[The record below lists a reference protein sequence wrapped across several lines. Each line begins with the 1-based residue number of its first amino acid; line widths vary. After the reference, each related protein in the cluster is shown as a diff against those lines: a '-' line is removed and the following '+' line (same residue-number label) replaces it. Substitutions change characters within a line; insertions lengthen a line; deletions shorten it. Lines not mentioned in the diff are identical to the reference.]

1 MIKTRMTELF
11 GIKHP
16 IMLAGMNWITEP
28 ELVAAVCNAGGL
40 GILATAA
47 TTPDE
52 SRKGIRKIRE
62 LTDKPFG
69 INQTL
74 IGPGAKGNVDVAIEE
89 KVPIINY
96 SLGKPWFIEDVHKY
110 GGKVLGTTAI
120 ARHAV
125 RAAEL
130 GCDAIV
136 ITGQEAAAHGANAT
150 SMVLIPLV
158 SGHIKVPLI
167 AAGGFY
173 NGRGLAAALVLGA
186 DGISMGT
193 RFMLSKESKVHDN
206 FKKLCLQA
214 TEQDTLYSDR
224 FDGMPGRALKT
235 KVTEEMTKSGLSLG
249 EAFKGAREIRQLL
262 KLSYWQFIRL
272 SFQMMRSEEGSP
284 LWTQARQAVGARRHL
299 KAIREGDENE
309 GILFAGECSGAIN
322 DLPSIKQIIDSIIAE
337 AEETLEAT
345 RKKTGKA

>member
-1 MIKTRMTELF
+1 MLKTRMTELF

-16 IMLAGMNWITEP
+16 IMLAGMNWVTEP
-28 ELVAAVCNAGGL
+28 ELVATVCNAGGL
-40 GILATAA
+40 GIFATAA
-47 TTPDE
+47 TTPEDT
-52 SRKGIRKIRE
+52 RKSIKRIRE

-69 INQTL
+69 INQIL
-74 IGPGAKGNVDVAIEE
+74 IGPGAKENIDAAIDE

-96 SLGKPWFIEDVHKY
+96 SLGKPWFIEQVHSY
-110 GGKVLGTTAI
+110 GGKVIGTTAI
-120 ARHAV
+120 ARHAI

-136 ITGQEAAAHGANAT
+136 ITGQEAAAHGANAS
-150 SMVLIPLV
+150 SMVLIPIV
-158 SGHIKVPLI
+158 ASQIKVPLI

-193 RFMLSKESKVHDN
+193 RFMLSRESRVHEN

-214 TEQDTLYSDR
+214 TEQDTLYSDC

-235 KVTEEMTKSGLSLG
+235 KVTEDMTKSGLSLT
-249 EAFKGAREIRQLL
+249 EAFKAASEIKQLL
-262 KLSYWQFIRL
+262 KLSYWQFVRL

-284 LWTQARQAVGARRHL
+284 LWVQARQAVGARRHL
-299 KAIREGDENE
+299 KAIIDGNEKE
-309 GILFAGECSGAIN
+309 GILFA
-322 DLPSIKQIIDSIIAE
+322 
-337 AEETLEAT
+337 
-345 RKKTGKA
+345 

>member
-1 MIKTRMTELF
+1 
-11 GIKHP
+11 
-16 IMLAGMNWITEP
+16 
-28 ELVAAVCNAGGL
+28 
-40 GILATAA
+40 
-47 TTPDE
+47 
-52 SRKGIRKIRE
+52 
-62 LTDKPFG
+62 
-69 INQTL
+69 
-74 IGPGAKGNVDVAIEE
+74 
-89 KVPIINY
+89 
-96 SLGKPWFIEDVHKY
+96 
-110 GGKVLGTTAI
+110 LGTTAI
-120 ARHAV
+120 ARHAF

-150 SMVLIPLV
+150 SIVLIPLV
-158 SGHIKVPLI
+158 SGQIKVPLI

-193 RFMLSKESKVHDN
+193 RFMLSKESRVHDN

-235 KVTEEMTKSGLSLG
+235 KVTEDMMKSGLPLM
-249 EAFKGAREIRQLL
+249 EAFKGAREIKQLL
-262 KLSYWQFIRL
+262 KLSFWQFVRL

-284 LWTQARQAVGARRHL
+284 LWVQARQVAGTRRHL
-299 KAIREGDENE
+299 KAINEGNEQE

-322 DLPSIKQIIDSIIAE
+322 ELLSVKQIIDEVTAE

-345 RKKTGKA
+345 RKKIGKL

>member
-69 INQTL
+69 VNQVL
-74 IGPGAKGNVDVAIEE
+74 IGPGAKGNIDVAIEE

-96 SLGKPWFIEDVHKY
+96 SLGKPWFIEEVHKY

-130 GCDAIV
+130 GCDAVV

-158 SGHIKVPLI
+158 SSQIKVPLI

-173 NGRGLAAALVLGA
+173 NGRGLAAALILGA

-193 RFMLSKESKVHDN
+193 RFMLSKESRVHDN

-224 FDGMPGRALKT
+224 FDGMPGRTLKS
-235 KVTEEMTKSGLSLG
+235 KATEDMMKGGLSLS
-249 EAFKGAREIRQLL
+249 EAFMAGTEIRQLL

-284 LWTQARQAVGARRHL
+284 LWVQARQAAGTRRHL
-299 KAIREGDENE
+299 KAIMEGNEQE
-309 GILFAGECSGAIN
+309 GILFAGECTGAIN
-322 DLPSIKQIIDSIIAE
+322 EVLTVKQIIDGVIAE

-345 RKKTGKA
+345 RKKIGIA

>member
-47 TTPDE
+47 TTPEE
-52 SRKGIRKIRE
+52 SKKCIRKIRD

-69 INQTL
+69 INQIL
-74 IGPGAKGNVDVAIEE
+74 IGPGAKSNIDIAIEE

-96 SLGKPWFIEDVHKY
+96 SLGKPWFIEEVHKY

-120 ARHAV
+120 SRHAV

-158 SGHIKVPLI
+158 SSQIKVPLI

-235 KVTEEMTKSGLSLG
+235 KVTEEMTKSGISLT
-249 EAFKGAREIRQLL
+249 EAFRGAMEIKQLL

-284 LWTQARQAVGARRHL
+284 FWAQARQAAGTRKHL
-299 KAIREGDENE
+299 KAIREGDEKE
-309 GILFAGECSGAIN
+309 GILFAGECTGAIN
-322 DLPSIKQIIDSIIAE
+322 DLLSVKQIIDGIIVE
-337 AEETLEAT
+337 AEETLETT
-345 RKKTGKA
+345 RKKIGKS

>member
-16 IMLAGMNWITEP
+16 VMLAGMNWITEP

-40 GILATAA
+40 GVLATAA
-47 TTPDE
+47 TSPEE
-52 SRKGIRKIRE
+52 SKKCIRKIRD

-69 INQTL
+69 VNQIL
-74 IGPGAKGNVDVAIEE
+74 VGPGAKGNIDMAIEE
-89 KVPIINY
+89 KVPVINY
-96 SLGKPWFIEDVHKY
+96 SLGKPWFIDEVHKY

-150 SMVLIPLV
+150 SMVLIPMV
-158 SGHIKVPLI
+158 SSRIKVPLI

-193 RFMLSKESKVHDN
+193 RFMLSKESRVHEN

-214 TEQDTLYSDR
+214 TEQDTLYSDH
-224 FDGMPGRALKT
+224 FDGMPGRVLKT
-235 KVTEEMTKSGLSLG
+235 KVTEDIAKSGLSLR
-249 EAFKGAREIRQLL
+249 EAFKAGTEVRRLL

-284 LWTQARQAVGARRHL
+284 LWVQAREAAGARRHL
-299 KAIREGDENE
+299 KAITEGDEKE
-309 GILFAGECSGAIN
+309 GILFAGECTGAIS
-322 DLPSIKQIIDSIIAE
+322 DLPSVKQIIDGIIAE

-345 RKKTGKA
+345 RKEVAK